1 MVKMAK
7 SNPKFCFPIRVSGK
21 RIRLDFYIGI
31 IFEFL
36 PVQMFWQNHL
46 VAFLTM
52 RIIRIVLY
60 LSRRSRQLTLHYLFY
75 FFYHM
80 FKPSLRNFQLKHPV
94 IFSPY
99 YICFFHSA
107 HKTYCK
113 KIIFTVDAVFV
124 SQLEKD
130 I

>member
-7 SNPKFCFPIRVSGK
+7 SNPKFCFPVRASGK
-21 RIRLDFYIGI
+21 RIGLDLYIDI

-36 PVQMFWQNHL
+36 PVRMFRQNHL

-52 RIIRIVLY
+52 RIIHIVFR
-60 LSRRSRQLTLHYLFY
+60 LSRRSWQLALHYLFH

-80 FKPSLRNFQLKHPV
+80 FKPSLRDFQLKHSV

-113 KIIFTVDAVFV
+113 KIIFTADAVFV